1 MIDGLVV
8 WWSGDG
14 ERWKKKKKGKS
25 TTRAPEGPPVAMMV
39 MIYRAEVN
47 PAGPELGELKTAVV
61 PLIHQFVL
69 DNIMIL
75 KF

>member
-1 MIDGLVV
+1 MV
-8 WWSGDG
+8 WWSGG
-14 ERWKKKKKGKS
+14 QGMGKGG
-25 TTRAPEGPPVAMMV
+25 RRRRRENQPQGFQGGPPVAMMV

-47 PAGPELGELKTAVV
+47 PAGPELGELKSAVV